1 MSSGLATPSDD
12 PSRRCSITKRASA
25 LIAVIA
31 ALALAVAGCSSIPKG
46 GHAPGPISVAAA
58 PASLTLYTCVTDTVE
73 QAVIKA
79 FQQQHPGSKVNVFRA
94 ATGQLNA
101 RVAADVRSGGIK
113 ADVIWACD
121 PLTMHGYD
129 AQGLLS
135 DWTPPSAA
143 AVNPAYRA
151 AHFTG
156 VALLYLIIAVHKG
169 TPAPASWSDLT
180 SPTYRGAVAI
190 PSPTFAA
197 SALGMLGYFAT
208 APGYG
213 MGYYE
218 ALKAN
223 GAKQVNSPDQVLTSV
238 AQGSAKAGVT
248 LANSAYAAQKK
259 GSPIEIGWPKPGA
272 ISVYGPIGVT
282 TRRNASPLAH
292 DFADFVASRA
302 GQTVL
307 AKAGSYPV
315 LSGLAGPPQPA
326 GSPVVSPAWPAL
338 FDQSKSLLGRYMTIF
353 PS

>member
-1 MSSGLATPSDD
+1 
-12 PSRRCSITKRASA
+12 
-25 LIAVIA
+25 
-31 ALALAVAGCSSIPKG
+31 VAGCSSSPR
-46 GHAPGPISVAAA
+46 AASSGSGSAATA
-58 PASLTLYTCVTDTVE
+58 PASLTLYTCVTDTIE

-79 FQQQHPGSKVNVFRA
+79 FKQAHPGSQVNVFRA

-129 AQGLLS
+129 TQGLLS

-143 AVNPAYRA
+143 AVDPAYRA
-151 AHFTG
+151 PHFTG
-156 VALLYLIIAVHKG
+156 VAVLYLILALHKG
-169 TPAPASWSDLT
+169 TPVPASWSDLA
-180 SPTYRGAVAI
+180 SSTYRGAIAL

-213 MGYYE
+213 IGYYQT
-218 ALKAN
+218 LKAN
-223 GAKQVNSPDQVLTSV
+223 GAKQVDSPDQVLTSV
-238 AQGSAKAGVT
+238 AQGSAKAGIT
-248 LANSAYAAQKK
+248 LANSAYAAKRK
-259 GSPIEIGWPKPGA
+259 GSPIEIAWPKPGA

-282 TRRNASPLAH
+282 TRQGVSPLARA
-292 DFADFVASRA
+292 FADFVVSRA

-307 AKAGSYPV
+307 AKAGSYAV
-315 LSGLAGPPQPA
+315 LPGLAGPPQPA
-326 GSPVVSPAWPAL
+326 GSPIVSPSWPQL
-338 FDQSKSLLGRYMTIF
+338 FSQTKDLLAKYAAIF